1 MLPPE
6 PLQLRPSCGGLLH
19 GHRPQCRALS
29 DPQVLIAGR
38 HFLRGESRPLPPA
51 LPCPCGILTPTGEHA
66 PRTGESSLSAPW
78 PAAPR
83 IPQLARL
90 LVEHLGGSLG
100 GQRMMTGSLGA
111 RGPITPWPPPLTSNA
126 GVCFTRG
133 KLRLRVSP
141 LIKVGVSGNQPKPS
155 GTHHLSCP
163 GSSAVPGLSSKA

>member
-78 PAAPR
+78 PAAHR

-90 LVEHLGGSLG
+90 LVEHLGG
-100 GQRMMTGSLGA
+100 
-111 RGPITPWPPPLTSNA
+111 
-126 GVCFTRG
+126 VTRG
-133 KLRLRVSP
+133 TKNDDR
-141 LIKVGVSGNQPKPS
+141 QPRGQGPNYTVAS
-155 GTHHLSCP
+155 TPHLQRRS
-163 GSSAVPGLSSKA
+163 VFHTW